1 MIRTEH
7 YEVKGIPFVR
17 TYSDANRYVVRDGV
31 AYTEACD
38 PASLNRV
45 YTEGDEIRDEEGSE
59 LDIESAARILLDE
72 GLVKLPEEE
81 EPDYLNENE
90 PEPDYFA

>member
-7 YEVKGIPFVR
+7 YEVNGIPFVR

-45 YTEGDEIRDEEGSE
+45 YTEGDEIRNEENFDEEQLVSDMLEDGVIE
-59 LDIESAARILLDE
+59 LPKVD
-72 GLVKLPEEE
+72 
-81 EPDYLNENE
+81 EPDYFGERE